1 MKKSKPS
8 TVSKS
13 SNPYGSVQIPSSE
26 IRNIEVFIAVKK
38 PHSMTSVYLGPIK
51 TTDVEPDVV
60 ASTKGFVAPKVVGS
74 VESSEKYNS
83 STVSLDK
90 PKSDKTLDQ
99 SSMNVAD
106 KDTIDTSIRVLI
118 SYILGIEP
126 KFVVVPNVTTSLA
139 QTNHPVETSLEKY
152 DGKSNSESVPIK
164 PPKKSEEKNDFD
176 SMSDKEENSGVKKDQ
191 STNIVNVDDL
201 DYDDEFIGK
210 RLALGIDKRLKS
222 RKGKTVESTSKPLK
236 APKKSTSVGSAKGWS
251 KVVTSAIKKRS
262 LKRREVPSSSS
273 DSDFD
278 VEHDIPDIVPSTRK
292 KTYGKKVP
300 DNIPEVLIDNISFHY
315 VENVEK

>member
-1 MKKSKPS
+1 
-8 TVSKS
+8 
-13 SNPYGSVQIPSSE
+13 
-26 IRNIEVFIAVKK
+26 
-38 PHSMTSVYLGPIK
+38 MTSVYLGPIK

-152 DGKSNSESVPIK
+152 DGKSNSEFVPIK

-191 STNIVNVDDL
+191 STNIVNIDDL
-201 DYDDEFIGK
+201 DYDDEFIDETIK
-210 RLALGIDKRLKS
+210 ACTEKKS
-222 RKGKTVESTSKPLK
+222 RLEILIHALSEEDDEGNLDGDKQEYNEVEED
-236 APKKSTSVGSAKGWS
+236 ANA
-251 KVVTSAIKKRS
+251 
-262 LKRREVPSSSS
+262 S
-273 DSDFD
+273 DDD
-278 VEHDIPDIVPSTRK
+278 VEETTKSNND
-292 KTYGKKVP
+292 
-300 DNIPEVLIDNISFHY
+300 
-315 VENVEK
+315 